1 MGSLPKCT
9 SQKMK
14 VKGDRF
20 IGKKEEGGGRE
31 REGMRE
37 IEWVSAS
44 EWERDRVGA
53 PTIITDVRPESVSV
67 SESEIFRKKEKRKIT
82 LNESKGMF
90 FSKCFLGFVV
100 QTLLLTLSIDLSIFL
115 EL

>member
-37 IEWVSAS
+37 IE
-44 EWERDRVGA
+44 
-53 PTIITDVRPESVSV
+53 
-67 SESEIFRKKEKRKIT
+67 
-82 LNESKGMF
+82 
-90 FSKCFLGFVV
+90 
-100 QTLLLTLSIDLSIFL
+100 
-115 EL
+115 